1 MNNMLRLIGKMHAHF
16 GITAYIVP
24 FSLPEKDFRVRCLE
38 EEIKEY
44 HEAETKADE
53 LDALVDL
60 VVFALGTA
68 ERQGMLGVFEEA
80 FERVM
85 KANMVKQVG
94 KNEKRDNFA
103 IDLIKPE
110 GWTAPDLTDLVKHL
124 EK

>member
-1 MNNMLRLIGKMHAHF
+1 MNNMLKLIGKMHSHF
-16 GITAYIVP
+16 CIDKIE
-24 FSLPEKDFRVRCLE
+24 FSQPEKDFRVRCLE

-44 HEAETKADE
+44 HEAENKADE
-53 LDALVDL
+53 LDALVDF

-85 KANMVKQVG
+85 KANMAKQVG
-94 KNEKRDNFA
+94 PNKKRGSFA
-103 IDLIKPE
+103 VDLIKPE